1 MNYDIY
7 HINLLFAILD
17 MLDLK
22 ELNLAN
28 FISSTL
34 YHVLTVT
41 HNEMRDKL
49 KKKYTCQNFLETMI
63 WNGFASGCDPN

>member
-1 MNYDIY
+1 
-7 HINLLFAILD
+7 

-49 KKKYTCQNFLETMI
+49 KKNTPVKIFWKPWFGTDLRLGVILTRKHV
-63 WNGFASGCDPN
+63 